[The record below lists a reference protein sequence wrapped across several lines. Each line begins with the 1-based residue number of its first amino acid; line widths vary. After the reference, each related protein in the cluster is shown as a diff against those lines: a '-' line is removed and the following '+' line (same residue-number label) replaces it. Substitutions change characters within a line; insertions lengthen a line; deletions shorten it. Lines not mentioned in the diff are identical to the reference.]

1 MADMVTLPEAVDSGP
16 VHLQE
21 PETSINGS
29 EFFKI
34 NEKVEDLVEK
44 LVLLRGQSPVKDG
57 ALIEAG
63 GKYGGTHRLT
73 DFLTATAASNPAV
86 QASS

>member
-1 MADMVTLPEAVDSGP
+1 
-16 VHLQE
+16 
-21 PETSINGS
+21 
-29 EFFKI
+29 
-34 NEKVEDLVEK
+34 
-44 LVLLRGQSPVKDG
+44 VLLRGQSPVKDG

-63 GKYGGTHRLT
+63 GKYGGTHQLT